1 MLNYVVPCL
10 NYVADRYMKYFKK
23 RGISPGES
31 GSGGG
36 GWTEPSSVGAARGS
50 GNRGLGAD
58 GGSHTHRPPR
68 LGSADMPVAFL
79 REKRKFLADK

>member
-31 GSGGG
+31 GSGVGG
-36 GWTEPSSVGAARGS
+36 RSQAWEQREALGTGAWGQTEGHTHIGHL
-50 GNRGLGAD
+50 GLGAQICQ
-58 GGSHTHRPPR
+58 G
-68 LGSADMPVAFL
+68 LF
-79 REKRKFLADK
+79 ERKKEIPCR